1 MIGAL
6 SAKTLGGSKATP
18 IGGGY
23 GMANDSITAPAAEIY
38 LQATRV
44 YAMAAICLGVG
55 LAVGYLMRTAMAD
68 PASTVPV
75 AKAAVT
81 SPHSG
86 AMTPAGH
93 MPSLA
98 EMHQIASQKAAPL
111 LAKLKKDPNNSA
123 LLMQIGSLYHSAH
136 QFKDAATYYGM
147 AVQLDPKNVD
157 AHVKLA
163 ISLFRAGDVDPAI
176 AELNRALS
184 LDPKNPNALFNLG
197 LIRLQGKQDPKGAQ
211 AAWQK
216 LLKLNPQLDPERKAQ
231 VQKLMD
237 GVMAASS
244 GPNGGKGAG
253 ANE

>member
-1 MIGAL
+1 
-6 SAKTLGGSKATP
+6 
-18 IGGGY
+18 
-23 GMANDSITAPAAEIY
+23 MANKSITAPAAEVY

-55 LAVGYLMRTAMAD
+55 LAVGYLVRTAMAN
-68 PASTVPV
+68 PAPAAPV
-75 AKAAVT
+75 AKAAVA

-86 AMTPAGH
+86 AMTSSGK

-111 LAKLKKDPNNSA
+111 LEKLKRDPNNSA
-123 LLMQIGSLYHSAH
+123 LLMQIGAVYHAAH

-157 AHVKLA
+157 AHTKLA

-176 AELNRALS
+176 AELNRALTIDAKS
-184 LDPKNPNALFNLG
+184 PNALFNLG
-197 LIRLQGKQDPKGAQ
+197 MIRLQGKNDPKGAL

-231 VQKLMD
+231 VQKLMAD
-237 GVMAASS
+237 VETASA
-244 GPNGGKGAG
+244 GRNAGKGAG
-253 ANE
+253 TNE

>member
-1 MIGAL
+1 
-6 SAKTLGGSKATP
+6 
-18 IGGGY
+18 
-23 GMANDSITAPAAEIY
+23 MANESNAAPAAEVY

-55 LAVGYLMRTAMAD
+55 LAVGYLVKTSMANPT
-68 PASTVPV
+68 PAVPV

-86 AMTPAGH
+86 AMTPSGH

-98 EMHQIASQKAAPL
+98 EMHQIASQEAAPL

-123 LLMQIGSLYHSAH
+123 LLMQIGSVYHSAH
-136 QFKDAATYYGM
+136 LFKEAATYYGM

-157 AHVKLA
+157 AHTKLA

-184 LDPKNPNALFNLG
+184 IDARNPNALFNLG
-197 LIRLQGKQDPKGAQ
+197 MIRLQGKNDPKGAL
-211 AAWQK
+211 ATWQK
-216 LLKLNPQLDPERKAQ
+216 LIKLNPQLDAERKAQ
-231 VQKLMD
+231 VQRLMA

-244 GPNGGKGAG
+244 GPNAGKGAG
-253 ANE
+253 VNE

>member
-1 MIGAL
+1 
-6 SAKTLGGSKATP
+6 
-18 IGGGY
+18 
-23 GMANDSITAPAAEIY
+23 MANEPRTAPAAEVY
-38 LQATRV
+38 LQASRV

-55 LAVGYLMRTAMAD
+55 LAVGYMVRTAMAN
-68 PASTVPV
+68 PAPAPSV

-86 AMTPAGH
+86 ALTPAGH

-123 LLMQIGSLYHSAH
+123 LLMQIGSVYHSAH
-136 QFKDAATYYGM
+136 LFKDAATYYGM

-157 AHVKLA
+157 AHIKLA

-176 AELNRALS
+176 AELNHALS
-184 LDPKNPNALFNLG
+184 IDPRNPNALFNLG
-197 LIRLQGKQDPKGAQ
+197 MIRLQGKNDPKGAQ

-216 LLKLNPQLDPERKAQ
+216 LLKLNPQLDPERKTQ
-231 VQKLMD
+231 VQKLMA
-237 GVMAASS
+237 GVTAASS
-244 GPNGGKGAG
+244 GPNAGKGVG